1 MIYKKEANFPYPV
14 LTNSSMSYTES
25 EFKLDIDLEENIS
38 MYRFEI
44 KHVITSSFLSYLLD
58 IGKAKLI
65 LILQSKDSKFYS
77 LESGQNYVEIPKSR
91 ISLSSRTSLQLHL
104 QSTQEISFRNNHDL
118 NDFYTSFK
126 NEIIVPKHSILGFSN
141 IVLFDGSSTNPLELF
156 EKKLDESLKS
166 DIKIELGS
174 ETIIIHYKNSE
185 YQFGSMPKS
194 HALNNTYV
202 YMGLRA
208 ALQEFIGKYSDEGED
223 TVEISQI
230 NPPPNMLDFK
240 LYQLMTK
247 KMIKELNLQ
256 VLDQVIYLIS
266 DRIIEKHATAV
277 KELTTNGS

>member
-14 LTNSSMSYTES
+14 LTNSSTSYTES
-25 EFKLDIDLEENIS
+25 EFKLDVEVEENIH

-44 KHVITSSFLSYLLD
+44 KHAITSTFLSYLLD
-58 IGKAKLI
+58 MGKAKLI
-65 LILQSKDSKFYS
+65 LVLQSKDSKFYV
-77 LESGQNYVEIPKSR
+77 LENGQHHIEIPKSR
-91 ISLSSRTSLQLHL
+91 ISLTSRTSLQLHL
-104 QSTQEISFRNNHDL
+104 QSVQEIPFQGNHDL
-118 NDFYTSFK
+118 NEFYTSFK
-126 NEIIVPKHSILGFSN
+126 NEIVVPKHFILGFSN

-156 EKKLDESLKS
+156 EKKLDESLNS
-166 DIKIELGS
+166 DIKIELGT
-174 ETIIIHYKNSE
+174 ETIIIHYRSSD

-208 ALQEFIGKYSDEGED
+208 ALQEFIGKYSEEGED

-230 NPPPNMLDFK
+230 NTPTNMLDFK

-247 KMIKELNLQ
+247 KMVKELNLQ

-266 DRIIEKHATAV
+266 DRIIEKHASAV
-277 KELTTNGS
+277 KELAANGS

>member
-14 LTNSSMSYTES
+14 LTNSSTSYTES
-25 EFKLDIDLEENIS
+25 EFKLDIELEENTH

-44 KHVITSSFLSYLLD
+44 KHAITSSFLSHLLE
-58 IGKAKLI
+58 IGKAALI
-65 LILQSKDSKFYS
+65 LVLQSKDNKFYV
-77 LESGQNYVEIPKSR
+77 LENGQRHIEIPKSR
-91 ISLSSRTSLQLHL
+91 ISLSNRTSLQLHL
-104 QSTQEISFRNNHDL
+104 QSTQEISFRDNFDL

-126 NEIIVPKHSILGFSN
+126 NEILVPKHSMLGFSN

-156 EKKLDESLKS
+156 EKKLDETLSS
-166 DIKIELGS
+166 DIKIELGP
-174 ETIIIHYKNSE
+174 ETIIIHYRNSE
-185 YQFGSMPKS
+185 LQFGSLPKS

-208 ALQEFIGKYSDEGED
+208 ALQEFIVKYSEEGED

-230 NPPPNMLDFK
+230 NTPTNMLDFK

-247 KMIKELNLQ
+247 KMVNELNLD
-256 VLDQVIYLIS
+256 VLDHVIYLIS

-277 KELTTNGS
+277 KELAANGS